1 MQQFLN
7 NILFVVKSCIDL
19 NVHYMYIYVCIIWGF
34 ICFFYCVHV
43 HVKNNNTH

>member
-19 NVHYMYIYVCIIWGF
+19 NVHYMYIYVVYNLGF
-34 ICFFYCVHV
+34 LLLLLLCTYY
-43 HVKNNNTH
+43 K

>member
-19 NVHYMYIYVCIIWGF
+19 NVHYMHIYVVYNLGF
-34 ICFFYCVHV
+34 LLLLLLRTCTC
-43 HVKNNNTH
+43 KK

>member
-19 NVHYMYIYVCIIWGF
+19 NVQYIYIYVVYNLGF
-34 ICFFYCVHV
+34 LLLILLCTYTC
-43 HVKNNNTH
+43 KK

>member
-19 NVHYMYIYVCIIWGF
+19 NVHYMHIYVVYNLGF
-34 ICFFYCVHV
+34 RLLLLLCTCTC
-43 HVKNNNTH
+43 KK